1 MGDQIYVSR
10 EQTTDKEHLL
20 SAINAAGKIAPQ
32 TVWDI
37 LKVDPN
43 PLLKDLL
50 ERSGGENINPE
61 EKFSMVLS
69 LCLSE
74 KLSLEKEEILR
85 LYSFFQEFY
94 MVCPHLVTAACSD
107 LTALYNRNPAMHDY
121 GTAFLEFKGYHA
133 LQCYRVAHGLWEENR
148 LTAARFFQSLISERW
163 NIDIHPAAVLGE
175 RLILDHGTGI
185 VIGETTIVENDVVLF
200 QGITLGGTGKETGK
214 RHPTVRQGSIIGPGS
229 KILGDIE
236 IGQGAK
242 IGSGSVVVKNVSPFT
257 CVFGNPAQVVGQ
269 HTHLPGLT
277 FDLSLPPI
285 DYI

>member
-10 EQTTDKEHLL
+10 EQTTGKEHLL

-37 LKVDPN
+37 LKADPN

-50 ERSGGENINPE
+50 ERSG
-61 EKFSMVLS
+61 
-69 LCLSE
+69 
-74 KLSLEKEEILR
+74 
-85 LYSFFQEFY
+85 
-94 MVCPHLVTAACSD
+94 
-107 LTALYNRNPAMHDY
+107 
-121 GTAFLEFKGYHA
+121 
-133 LQCYRVAHGLWEENR
+133 
-148 LTAARFFQSLISERW
+148 
-163 NIDIHPAAVLGE
+163 
-175 RLILDHGTGI
+175 
-185 VIGETTIVENDVVLF
+185 GETTIVENDVVLF